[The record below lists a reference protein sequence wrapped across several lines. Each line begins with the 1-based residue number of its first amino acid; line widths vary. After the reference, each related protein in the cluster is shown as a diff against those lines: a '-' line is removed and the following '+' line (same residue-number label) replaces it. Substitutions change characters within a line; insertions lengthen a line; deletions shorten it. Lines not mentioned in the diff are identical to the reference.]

1 MDVANIAATSPSVTH
16 GRDGASCP
24 PAPAAPPPSRV
35 ASRPSNPFGAPLPG
49 GWGGAATTWGA
60 IPGNPGP
67 PGGTTAGS
75 NRLDPRLPVQAAG
88 GAGIAAGREKTRF

>member
-1 MDVANIAATSPSVTH
+1 MVGS
-16 GRDGASCP
+16 RDLRKP
-24 PAPAAPPPSRV
+24 EKPI
-35 ASRPSNPFGAPLPG
+35 FMFYEWLPG